1 VSAVVRFL
9 ADLPRFVFFTGKGGV
24 GKTSLACATAVH
36 LADAGRRVLLVSTD
50 PASNVGQ
57 VFGVTIGAL
66 VTPVPGVDGL
76 AAIEIDP
83 QQAAQAYRER
93 IVGPVRDLLPAAE
106 IASITEQ
113 LSGSC
118 TTEVASFNEFTA
130 LLADD
135 HAIAAYDHV
144 VFDTAPT
151 GHTIR
156 LLQLP
161 GEWTEFLDAGKG
173 DASCLGPMAGLDRAR
188 STYATALA
196 RLADPAWT
204 RLVLV
209 ARAQA
214 SSLAEAARTAT
225 ELAQIGITDQHLV
238 VNGVLPPDVS
248 GDRLAAAIHQ
258 RESRALADLPPALA
272 GMPCTHVPLRADTI
286 VGVAAVRRLLADD
299 AVLSDDAEQSRAAGG
314 GAGVPDL
321 GLPGLEVPRPVL
333 PGLDRLV
340 EDLARQ
346 DHGLVMCMGK
356 GGVGKTTVAAAIAV
370 ALADR
375 GHAVHLTTTDPAG
388 HLDEAL
394 GTDSSDAQV
403 LAGADGTGDGGVQV
417 GGGARI
423 TVSRIDPR
431 AATAAYREKVLA
443 TKGASLDEAGRA
455 RLAEDLLSPCT
466 EEVAVF
472 GQFSHLVHEARR
484 QFVVMDTA
492 PTGHTLLL
500 MDATG
505 SYHRDVVRN
514 LGGSDSEGGGVSGG
528 GADGE
533 SGGGSGGRSG
543 GRTAYTTPL
552 MRLRDPDLTR
562 VVIVTLPD
570 TTPVLEAEA
579 LQADLERADIHPWAW
594 VVNSSLA
601 AAKPTSSL
609 LAHRAAAESPHLA
622 RVGSLAPRTA
632 VIPLLADEPVGV
644 ERLRSLVPQSKSK
657 DAPVTD
663 AEKTKPSVL
672 FVCVH
677 NAGRSQMGAAYTTH
691 LSGGAVEVRSAGS
704 APAETINPAV
714 REAMLEEGI
723 DISAEK
729 PKILTTEAV
738 QASDVVITMGCGDT
752 CPYFPGKRYL
762 DWVLEDPAGQGVASV
777 RPIRDEIKR
786 RVLGLLGELGVEP
799 VELGR

>member
-1 VSAVVRFL
+1 MVRFL

-57 VFGVTIGAL
+57 VFGVTIGAQ

-286 VGVAAVRRLLADD
+286 VGVAAVRRLLADES
-299 AVLSDDAEQSRAAGG
+299 VSAAGDARPAPTG
-314 GAGVPDL
+314 LAADVPDL
-321 GLPGLEVPRPVL
+321 GLPVLEVPRPAL

-340 EDLARQ
+340 EELARQ

-403 LAGADGTGDGGVQV
+403 LAGADGPGDGGVQV

-431 AATAAYREKVLA
+431 AATAAYQEKVLA

-472 GQFSHLVHEARR
+472 GQFSHLVHQARR

-514 LGGSDSEGGGVSGG
+514 LGGSDSEGGGASGG
-528 GADGE
+528 G
-533 SGGGSGGRSG
+533 SG

-609 LAHRAAAESPHLA
+609 LAHRAAAESPHLT

-644 ERLRSLVPQSKSK
+644 ERLRSLVHQRNSK
-657 DAPVTD
+657 DTPVTET
-663 AEKTKPSVL
+663 EKSKPSVL

>member
-1 VSAVVRFL
+1 MSAAATFL
-9 ADLPRFVFFTGKGGV
+9 HGLPRFVFFTGKGGV
-24 GKTSLACATAVH
+24 GKTSMACASAVS
-36 LADAGRRVLLVSTD
+36 LADSGRRVLLVSTD

-57 VFGVTIGAL
+57 VFGLNIGARI
-66 VTPVPGVDGL
+66 TPVPDVPRLD
-76 AAIEIDP
+76 AVEIDP
-83 QQAAQAYRER
+83 EQAADAYRER

-135 HAIAAYDHV
+135 EAIAGYDHV

-156 LLQLP
+156 LLHLP
-161 GEWTEFLDAGKG
+161 GEWTDFLDAGKG

-188 STYATALA
+188 TTYATALH

-209 ARAQA
+209 ARAQT
-214 SSLAEAARTAT
+214 SSLVEAARTAT
-225 ELAQIGITDQHLV
+225 ELAEIGISDQHLV
-238 VNGVLPPDVS
+238 VNAVLPPDPT
-248 GDRLAAAIHQ
+248 GDRLAAAVRA
-258 RESRALADLPPALA
+258 RETRALAALPAVLA
-272 GMPCTHVPLRADTI
+272 RMPRDEVPLRADTV
-286 VGVAAVRRLLADD
+286 VGVAAVRRLLADPSTD
-299 AVLSDDAEQSRAAGG
+299 EISDTAAAGSTQAAEQAAG
-314 GAGVPDL
+314 
-321 GLPGLEVPRPVL
+321 VL
-333 PGLDRLV
+333 PGLDTLV
-340 EDLARQ
+340 AELARQ

-388 HLDEAL
+388 HVDEAL
-394 GTDSSDAQV
+394 GGDAADV
-403 LAGADGTGDGGVQV
+403 GAG
-417 GGGARI
+417 I

-431 AATAAYREKVLA
+431 AATAAYRAKVLA
-443 TKGASLDEAGRA
+443 TKGAALDEAGRA

-472 GQFSHLVHEARR
+472 GQFSHLVHQARR

-505 SYHRDVVRN
+505 SYHRDVIRN
-514 LGGSDSEGGGVSGG
+514 LGSAGRRQAGGRQAEGEEEGEAGVTGVG
-528 GADGE
+528 GA
-533 SGGGSGGRSG
+533 
-543 GRTAYTTPL
+543 AYTTPL
-552 MRLRDPDLTR
+552 MRLRDPNLTR
-562 VVIVTLPD
+562 VIVVTLPD
-570 TTPVLEAEA
+570 TTPVLEAEG
-579 LQADLERADIHPWAW
+579 LQADLIRADIHPWAW
-594 VVNSSLA
+594 VVNASLA
-601 AAKPTSSL
+601 AAQPSAPL
-609 LAHRAAAESPHLA
+609 LVRRAAAELPHLT
-622 RVGSLAPRTA
+622 RVRALAPRTA
-632 VIPLLADEPVGV
+632 VIPLLAGEPIGV
-644 ERLRSLVPQSKSK
+644 ERLRSLVRQPDPK
-657 DAPVTD
+657 DSPVTD
-663 AEKTKPSVL
+663 NAADTSVGSADATADRAKPSVL

-704 APAETINPAV
+704 APAESINPAV

-738 QASDVVITMGCGDT
+738 EASDVVITMGCGDT

-762 DWVLEDPAGQGVASV
+762 DWVLQDPAGQGVASV

-786 RVLGLLGELGVEP
+786 RVLGLLAELGVAP
-799 VELGR
+799 VDLNR